1 MLDTKIVEVVT
12 DILGPDFKQINV
24 QGLSNNVQNIVQKL
38 NTTYQQQLKDE
49 MEAFTL
55 FTN

>member
-1 MLDTKIVEVVT
+1 MAKIVEVVT
-12 DILGPDFKQINV
+12 DIVGPEFDEINV
-24 QGLSNNVQNIVQKL
+24 QGLSNNVVNIVQKL

-55 FTN
+55 FVS

>member
-1 MLDTKIVEVVT
+1 MAKIVEVIT
-12 DILGPDFKQINV
+12 DIEGPEFDQINV
-24 QGLSNNVQNIVQKL
+24 QGLSNNVVSIVQKL

-55 FTN
+55 FFN

>member
-1 MLDTKIVEVVT
+1 MAKIVEVIT
-12 DILGPDFKQINV
+12 EIQGPEFDQINL
-24 QGLSNNVQNIVQKL
+24 QGLSNNVVNIVQKL

-55 FTN
+55 FTA

>member
-1 MLDTKIVEVVT
+1 MAKIVEVIT
-12 DILGPDFKQINV
+12 DILGPKFEQINV
-24 QGLSNNVQNIVQKL
+24 QGLSNNVQ

>member
-1 MLDTKIVEVVT
+1 MAKIAEVIADV
-12 DILGPDFKQINV
+12 LGPKFEQINV

-55 FTN
+55 FVS

>member
-1 MLDTKIVEVVT
+1 MAKIVEVIT
-12 DILGPDFKQINV
+12 DIQGPKFDPINL
-24 QGLSNNVQNIVQKL
+24 QGLSNNVVNIVQKL

-55 FTN
+55 FTA

>member
-1 MLDTKIVEVVT
+1 MAKIVEVIT
-12 DILGPDFKQINV
+12 DIEGPEFDQINV
-24 QGLSNNVQNIVQKL
+24 QSLSNNIVSIVQKL

-55 FTN
+55 FMN

>member
-1 MLDTKIVEVVT
+1 MAKIVEVIT
-12 DILGPDFKQINV
+12 DIQGPKFDPINL
-24 QGLSNNVQNIVQKL
+24 QGLSNNVVNIVQKL

-55 FTN
+55 FTS

>member
-1 MLDTKIVEVVT
+1 MAKIVEVIT
-12 DILGPDFKQINV
+12 DIQGPEFDPINL
-24 QGLSNNVQNIVQKL
+24 QGLSNNVVNIVQKL

-55 FTN
+55 FTG

>member
-1 MLDTKIVEVVT
+1 MAKIVEVIT
-12 DILGPDFKQINV
+12 EIQGPKFDPINL
-24 QGLSNNVQNIVQKL
+24 QGLSNNVVNIVQKL

-55 FTN
+55 FTA

>member
-1 MLDTKIVEVVT
+1 MAKIVEDVT